1 MRDAAELYN
10 PEDGLDAERGIS
22 PEVEPSVKTSDTVAL
37 FGLPITKVN
46 MTEAVA
52 KIEEYILSGR
62 THQIATA
69 NLDFAR
75 NALRD
80 PYLHRIICGCSM
92 VLPDGAPMLWAS
104 KMFSAPLEERVTGVD
119 LIPELARLSQEKG
132 YGIYLLGSTE
142 ENSLAAAQV
151 LARLYPGVNI
161 VGRYSPPVA
170 PLQAMD
176 HEEMIRR
183 IRQAR
188 PQIVLVG
195 FGNPKQ
201 EIWIYRHKDRLP
213 ASVAIGIGGS
223 LDMIAGKL
231 RRAPEWVRSLHLEWL
246 FRLSQEPKRLLPR
259 YLHDAIALLTHLPL
273 GIAASRM
280 QPFERRQRGSAEEVR
295 RGIRIF
301 ATPGKLGDR
310 ASALLVRA
318 AKAAVGEGQT
328 LIVDLSETVRLEA
341 EGVGGLLEA
350 RRLLLEEGL
359 WIWLTGMSNP
369 VRRVL
374 QFSGTSDLFRLAT
387 STAAAIQATHSAHT
401 TLRLELEQ
409 QAGLLPHANSGI
421 HEINL

>member
-1 MRDAAELYN
+1 
-10 PEDGLDAERGIS
+10 
-22 PEVEPSVKTSDTVAL
+22 VKTSDTVAL
-37 FGLPITKVN
+37 FGLPITNLN
-46 MTEAVA
+46 MAQAVA
-52 KIEEYILSGR
+52 RIEEYILSGK

-104 KMFSAPLEERVTGVD
+104 KMFSAPLQERVTGVD

-142 ENSLAAAQV
+142 ESSLAAAQV
-151 LARLYPGVNI
+151 LARSYPGAKI

-170 PLQAMD
+170 PLQKMD
-176 HEEMIRR
+176 HEAMIRK
-183 IRQAR
+183 IREAKPR
-188 PQIVLVG
+188 IVLVG

-213 ASVAIGIGGS
+213 ASVIIGIGGS

-231 RRAPEWVRSLHLEWL
+231 RRAPRWVRSLHLEWL
-246 FRLSQEPKRLLPR
+246 FRLTLEPKRLMPR
-259 YLHDAIALLTHLPL
+259 YLRDAIALLTHLPL
-273 GIAASRM
+273 
-280 QPFERRQRGSAEEVR
+280 
-295 RGIRIF
+295 
-301 ATPGKLGDR
+301 
-310 ASALLVRA
+310 
-318 AKAAVGEGQT
+318 
-328 LIVDLSETVRLEA
+328 A
-341 EGVGGLLEA
+341 EGLGGLLEA

-374 QFSGTSDLFRLAT
+374 HFSGTSDLFRVAT
-387 STAAAIQATHSAHT
+387 SSGAAIQATQGAHAV
-401 TLRLELEQ
+401 LRRELEQ
-409 QAGLLPHANSGI
+409 QGILLPHASSGI
-421 HEINL
+421 HEANL